1 MQLGPVPAD
10 KIVVTI
16 VVWTLPL
23 APGWY
28 EQIVEWK
35 IEHCRGGDEHSA
47 LGRLVGVVQQLVA
60 SLHSRG
66 GG

>member
-1 MQLGPVPAD
+1 M
-10 KIVVTI
+10 TI

-47 LGRLVGVVQQLVA
+47 LGRLVGVVEQLVA
-60 SLHSRG
+60 SLHIQKKEGVVKIADNLLSS
-66 GG
+66 